1 MNTITL
7 KRLSFISKNCQNNEE
22 TKIILCIIFYLLQT
36 ILFFM
41 RTFSETSQNSSPGD
55 TDSGRHLKMR
65 EACNGKKKKPKPK
78 TKNSGLPLI
87 TCAAHQ
93 KL

>member
-1 MNTITL
+1 
-7 KRLSFISKNCQNNEE
+7 
-22 TKIILCIIFYLLQT
+22 
-36 ILFFM
+36 
-41 RTFSETSQNSSPGD
+41 
-55 TDSGRHLKMR
+55 MR
-65 EACNGKKKKPKPK
+65 EACNGKKKHPKTK

>member
-1 MNTITL
+1 
-7 KRLSFISKNCQNNEE
+7 
-22 TKIILCIIFYLLQT
+22 
-36 ILFFM
+36 
-41 RTFSETSQNSSPGD
+41 
-55 TDSGRHLKMR
+55 MR
-65 EACNGKKKKPKPK
+65 EACNGKKKKKPKPK